1 MSDALVSIET
11 LTPKLLESQVASA
24 LNIFSQQTPVTF
36 RHTLKFIRD
45 ALRSNQL
52 QNMFMTTWEI
62 AFTTAA
68 ESYIVATIPRS
79 YNNNTCSCAALFSP
93 SCWRPLDFFLNN
105 GIITIRGFV
114 GGCLPVDGLRQST
127 LECLFDSACLFML
140 STSLN
145 SSMVPPSL
153 NASIVTQFPYL
164 TTTIGSIIDELFVE
178 EWINTSNFSAYYQE
192 CSPRLCRV
200 TLNENN
206 NVIYMITTLL
216 GFYSGLT
223 LCLRFII
230 LRSFLAFKTVR
241 YFRQKRREN
250 KTNVAF
256 RNKTDQSTEI

>member
-1 MSDALVSIET
+1 
-11 LTPKLLESQVASA
+11 
-24 LNIFSQQTPVTF
+24 
-36 RHTLKFIRD
+36 
-45 ALRSNQL
+45 
-52 QNMFMTTWEI
+52 MFMTTWEI

-68 ESYIVATIPRS
+68 ENYIVATIPRS
-79 YNNNTCSCAALFSP
+79 YNNDTCSCAALSSP
-93 SCWRPLDFFLNN
+93 SCWRPLDFVLNN
-105 GIITIRGFV
+105 GIITIPGFV

-127 LECLFDSACLFML
+127 LECLFDSACLIML
-140 STSLN
+140 STLLN

-192 CSPRLCRV
+192 CSPHLCRV

-241 YFRQKRREN
+241 YLRQKRRQN
-250 KTNVAF
+250 KTNVAY
-256 RNKTDQSTEI
+256 RNTTDQSTEI